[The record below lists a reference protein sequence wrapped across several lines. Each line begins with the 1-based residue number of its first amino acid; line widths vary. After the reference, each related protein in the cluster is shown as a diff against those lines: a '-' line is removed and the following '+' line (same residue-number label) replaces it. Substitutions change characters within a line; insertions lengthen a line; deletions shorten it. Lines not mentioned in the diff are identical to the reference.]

1 MIGHWIKEQMR
12 AKEKEE
18 SDGRVKYLISLPI
31 NTFAA
36 IYADCDG
43 GAWAGST
50 FNGTYYSELEIYYA
64 SLDRDEGYEV
74 LL

>member
-1 MIGHWIKEQMR
+1 MIGHWIKEQMC

-18 SDGRVKYLISLPI
+18 SDGRVKYLISLPT

-36 IYADCDG
+36 IYADCDNV
-43 GAWAGST
+43 WAGST

-64 SLDRDEGYEV
+64 SLKRDEGYEV